1 MTRAMFFRMLGA
13 LGLGQQA
20 HDLPTQPYGCV
31 IAGSNLVCNGK
42 TMQPGGVPKCA
53 DDEERC
59 PLGHCQKP
67 GLILVKVYP
76 FSGLLSGQPYHLEQ
90 HVCSTCG
97 IVYVPKE
104 NHASA

>member
-1 MTRAMFFRMLGA
+1 MGWMVGA

-20 HDLPTQPYGCV
+20 GKPKVVPSICSPEYPCTDNGINHDDAPAPVLACKP
-31 IAGSNLVCNGK
+31 S
-42 TMQPGGVPKCA
+42 
-53 DDEERC
+53 EERC

-67 GLILVKVYP
+67 ARIYP
-76 FSGLLSGQPYHLEQ
+76 IEYSNEGPTEGAQFVNPAGKL

-104 NHASA
+104 KP